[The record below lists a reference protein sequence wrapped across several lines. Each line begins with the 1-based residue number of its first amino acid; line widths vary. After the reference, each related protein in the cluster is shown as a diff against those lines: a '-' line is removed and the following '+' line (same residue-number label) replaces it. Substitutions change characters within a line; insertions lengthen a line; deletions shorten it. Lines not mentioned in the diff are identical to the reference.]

1 MTMEQ
6 VVLGAAVAVGFF
18 LSAAVSRWFRRPVAG
33 IIFGGVAGIALSV
46 AVLSYGL
53 TEVAGR
59 DGMVL
64 AE

>member
-18 LSAAVSRWFRRPVAG
+18 LSAAVSCWFRRPVAG

-46 AVLSYGL
+46 AVLGYGL

-59 DGMVL
+59 DAVVL

>member
-6 VVLGAAVAVGFF
+6 VVLGAVVAIGFF

-53 TEVAGR
+53 TEVVGR
-59 DGMVL
+59 DAAVV

>member
-1 MTMEQ
+1 MTMDQ

-46 AVLSYGL
+46 AILSYGL

-59 DGMVL
+59 DTAVM
-64 AE
+64 AQ